1 MLTLYR
7 RLAVLDQLYQLYDN
21 YIDTL
26 DIACKKF
33 CADCCTAN
41 VTMTTLEAQKIIFA
55 LDMNF
60 KTQMREK
67 FGRQMRQPRFIPQV
81 TTNQQANICVA
92 GDDPPEE
99 AADPSWGPCPL
110 LTDNA
115 CPIYDLRPFGCRN
128 MVSIK
133 RCADTG
139 AAEIDD
145 FTLTVNHV
153 FLQYI
158 EHIDQNGCSGNFSD
172 VLAYAIHNESANT
185 QNQIPVPRTTLIRN
199 TPLSALLVPPEH
211 REQIAPIM
219 AAIQAIKA

>member
-33 CADCCTAN
+33 CADCCTGN
-41 VTMTTLEAQKIIFA
+41 VTITTLEAQKIISA

-60 KTQMREK
+60 KTQMQRRSA
-67 FGRQMRQPRFIPQV
+67 GRCNSRGLFRRHHQS
-81 TTNQQANICVA
+81 A
-92 GDDPPEE
+92 GEYLRC
-99 AADPSWGPCPL
+99 WCTIRCPKKPL
-110 LTDNA
+110 
-115 CPIYDLRPFGCRN
+115 IRPGTLSAVDGQCLPHLHPGRSGAGIWYPLSDAR
-128 MVSIK
+128 VL
-133 RCADTG
+133 G

-145 FTLTVNHV
+145 FTLTVNHA

-158 EHIDQNGCSGNFSD
+158 EHIDQNGGSGNLLD
-172 VLAYAIHNESANT
+172 VLCYAIHNESANT
-185 QNQIPVPRTTLIRN
+185 RDQIRPRTTLIRN
-199 TPLSALLVPPEH
+199 TPLSASIPPEH

-219 AAIQAIKA
+219 AAIHR